1 MGRAILDRQ
10 IAHIHDIRRDPEYS
24 VTAGQMTFR
33 TVLAVPLLRESTPV
47 GVIGL
52 WRREVRPFTDKQI
65 ALVNMF
71 R

>member
-1 MGRAILDRQ
+1 MTSGAIRSIQ
-10 IAHIHDIRRDPEYS
+10 VR
-24 VTAGQMTFR
+24 AGQMTFR

-47 GVIGL
+47 GVMGL

-65 ALVNMF
+65 SAAQNL